1 MEIEGYP
8 KEICLKDGKRIRIR
22 LFVEGD
28 REGLKKFFQGLSEQD
43 RMFLKEDFSCD
54 EALDELVHGIRSG
67 SVQPL
72 LAEVD
77 REIIGY
83 ALLHRY
89 RFSWLRH
96 IGEIRIAVTKA
107 YRKKG
112 LGTHL
117 AKEVFYMALKE
128 GLQKIIA
135 EMMVDQ
141 VDAIR
146 VFEKL
151 GFQKEAVLKD
161 HVIDLKNRSR
171 DLLIMSQNL
180 DVLWRRVEDL
190 IISQEQRSQE

>member
-8 KEICLKDGKRIRIR
+8 KEIFLKNGKRIRIR

-28 REGLKKFFQGLSEQD
+28 REGLKKFFRGLSEQD
-43 RMFLKEDFSCD
+43 RMFLKEDFSSD
-54 EALDELVHGIRSG
+54 EALDELIHGMRTG
-67 SVQPL
+67 SIQPL
-72 LAEVD
+72 IAEID
-77 REIIGY
+77 GEIIGY
-83 ALLHRY
+83 SLLHRY

-107 YRKKG
+107 YRKRG

-117 AKEVFYMALKE
+117 AKEIFYMALRE

-135 EMMVDQ
+135 EMTVDQ

-151 GFQKEAVLKD
+151 GFQKEAVLKN
-161 HVIDLKNRSR
+161 HVIDLRTEIVTCS
-171 DLLIMSQNL
+171 
-180 DVLWRRVEDL
+180 
-190 IISQEQRSQE
+190 